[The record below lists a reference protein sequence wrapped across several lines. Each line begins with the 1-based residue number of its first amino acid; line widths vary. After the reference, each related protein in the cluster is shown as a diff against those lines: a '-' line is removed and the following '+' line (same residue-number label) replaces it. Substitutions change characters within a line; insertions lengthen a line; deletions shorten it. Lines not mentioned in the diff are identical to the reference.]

1 MTQTRI
7 IGVSLVRNED
17 VYVGRAIRNVLD
29 FCDEVIVLDHRSR
42 DRTPS
47 ILADL
52 ARAEP
57 KVQVHSIR
65 HPRESHDFV
74 SPYAG
79 SPTWMLG
86 VDGDE
91 LYDPER
97 LRALRERILAGELDR
112 WWTLA
117 GNILHVTHLDREA
130 GTATGYLTPPS
141 RGLAKLKNLGVLE
154 SWAGP
159 ALERF
164 HGGDARFRPGYGEH
178 LRYELFREH
187 SWDDS
192 PFRWLHVCF
201 LPRSSRQPPWTK
213 VRPNPSEIYSGRVL
227 RTRIRRGLATLRGR
241 PYGVGKLDSFT
252 KGDLVTVSAEPF
264 FPG

>member
-1 MTQTRI
+1 MTETRI

-17 VYVGRAIRNVLD
+17 VFVEQALRNVLG

-42 DRTPS
+42 DRTRS
-47 ILADL
+47 ILAEV

-57 KVQVHSIR
+57 KVRVHSIR

-91 LYDPER
+91 LHDPER

-112 WWTLA
+112 WWTVA
-117 GNILHVTHLDREA
+117 GNILHVRSLDREA
-130 GTATGYLTPPS
+130 STASGYLTPPS
-141 RGLAKLKNLGVLE
+141 RGLAKLKNFGALE
-154 SWAGP
+154 SWEGP
-159 ALERF
+159 ARERF
-164 HGGDARFRPGYGEH
+164 HGGDLRFRPGYGHH
-178 LRYELFREH
+178 LRYELFHEH
-187 SWDDS
+187 SWEDS

-201 LPRSSRQPPWTK
+201 LPRSSRQPRWTK
-213 VRPNPSEIYSGRVL
+213 VRPNPSEIYSGRVW
-227 RTRIRRGLATLRGR
+227 RTRIRRGLATLQGR
-241 PYGVGKLDSFT
+241 PYGVGKLDAFT
-252 KGDLVTVSAEPF
+252 KGDVVTVPVGSF
-264 FPG
+264 FSG